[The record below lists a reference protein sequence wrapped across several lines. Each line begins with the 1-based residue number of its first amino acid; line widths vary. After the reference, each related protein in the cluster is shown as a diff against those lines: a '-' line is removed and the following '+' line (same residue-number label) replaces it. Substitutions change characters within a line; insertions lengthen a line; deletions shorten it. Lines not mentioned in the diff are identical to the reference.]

1 MNAKMNFP
9 ESQVRG
15 AAALALLLVGMLSA
29 INSALAGSAS
39 EKIPSAA
46 GNPPVIDEQPVG
58 RSVSV
63 GGHVALSV
71 LAQGTAPLIFQ
82 WRKDGAPLAND
93 TNIFGATT
101 SVLNIDPAGT
111 NNSGAY
117 SVVITNASG
126 STTST
131 VVSVA
136 ANNIPVFATAQGNT
150 GLLMRII
157 GPIGEIYRIETG
169 NFGPPWSTN
178 GYATNFTGEARYF
191 FLFASG
197 GASIRV
203 LFDRML
209 PVLYSSTPQAP
220 ATVRAYGKL
229 NQAWRFE
236 RSSDLLQWTP
246 MLTVTNTN
254 GWFRF
259 NDPQLQLPPIR
270 FYRIAPTLP

>member
-1 MNAKMNFP
+1 MNSKMKLPLVSHGILILFVASLSTGIA
-9 ESQVRG
+9 SQVVAAQNV
-15 AAALALLLVGMLSA
+15 AAAPGD
-29 INSALAGSAS
+29 
-39 EKIPSAA
+39 
-46 GNPPVIDEQPVG
+46 PPLILEQPIG
-58 RSVSV
+58 RVASA

-71 LAQGTAPLIFQ
+71 TVDGTGLSHQ
-82 WRKDGAPLAND
+82 WFKDGQLLANN
-93 TNIFGATT
+93 TNVFGATT

-111 NNSGAY
+111 NLSGAY
-117 SVVITNASG
+117 SVIITNTAG
-126 STTST
+126 AVTST

-136 ANNIPVFATAQGNT
+136 ISNIAVFATVQGNT

-157 GPIGEIYRIETG
+157 GPIGDVYRVETG

-209 PVLYSSTPQAP
+209 PVLYGPTAQAP
-220 ATVRAYGKL
+220 TTVRAYGKL
-229 NQAWRFE
+229 NQIWRFE
-236 RSSDLLQWTP
+236 TSANLPQWTP
-246 MLTVTNTN
+246 GITVTNTN

-270 FYRIAPTLP
+270 FYRIAPP